1 MSHVI
6 MLYLKQIF
14 FTAAAE
20 KLTKIDDTE
29 DPFPEHAEFEK
40 MVKEWD

>member
-1 MSHVI
+1 MSHVFI
-6 MLYLKQIF
+6 LYLKQIF

-20 KLTKIDDTE
+20 KFKIDDIE

-40 MVKEWD
+40 MVKEWV